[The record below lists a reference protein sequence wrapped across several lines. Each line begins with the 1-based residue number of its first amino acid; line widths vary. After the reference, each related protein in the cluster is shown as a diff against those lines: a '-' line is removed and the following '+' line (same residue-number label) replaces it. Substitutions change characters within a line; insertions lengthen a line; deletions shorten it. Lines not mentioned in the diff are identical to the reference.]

1 MINIMPNRFPINV
14 VAFSAALLLASCK
27 DDQEAQLPDQPYDD
41 GVLVIN
47 GGNFFQNN
55 GTISYLQR
63 NSNIV
68 QENIFNVAN
77 GTASL
82 PPADGRIEGYAEASE
97 TGVIIF
103 DNDTPGADKLVF
115 VDASTFKKKSEL
127 SAPSVENPRA
137 IVMINE
143 RKAYVTNWDVLN
155 EDWTYKDGFI
165 TIIDPENGEE
175 SGKFHVGQGPEEMV
189 IYQNRVFVGR
199 APWTSHELAVIDTNT
214 DQVIAS
220 IPFNSWPN
228 PIGVDVN
235 GKLWVKERN
244 NLHKINPT
252 SLEVEQTV
260 QVGNDSNKSIGAA
273 TLTADKN
280 HLFVVLSY
288 SNEETNWEEVG
299 DTYLFNIAETQINI
313 ENPVLRR
320 VFTGLA
326 ADPISQQI
334 YGGITPSLTQAGY
347 VLRLSP
353 TGELLD
359 SVKVEISPEGFYF
372 K

>member
-1 MINIMPNRFPINV
+1 MINIMPNRFLINV

-27 DDQEAQLPDQPYDD
+27 DDQEAHLPYQPYDD

-63 NSNIV
+63 NSNII

-82 PPADGRIEGYAEASE
+82 PPADGRIEGYAEAGE
-97 TGVIIF
+97 IGVIIF

-115 VDASTFKKKSEL
+115 VNASTFKKKSEL

-137 IVMINE
+137 IVIINE

-175 SGKFHVGQGPEEMV
+175 TGKFDVGQGPEEMV
-189 IYQNRVFVGR
+189 FYQNRVFVGR

-252 SLEVEQTV
+252 SFEVEQTV